1 MTSVTSPDGSLIGA
15 DDLGAGRPVI
25 VLPGALCTR
34 GVTRPLAD
42 LLAASHRVF
51 NVDRRGRG
59 ESSDATGDPW
69 PGEREVEDVAALLEL
84 TGPAAVYGHSSG
96 AGLAIRCALAG
107 LPITRLVVHDAPYNL
122 DASQAEGSRHY
133 RAGLLAH
140 LRAGRYAEAVA
151 DFLLGVGMP
160 AERAAQTGQHLAAV
174 APTLAYDSA
183 AMGDAEGGLAPLE
196 ELASLAVPTTV
207 IAGTAGA
214 PFFVGVARQLA
225 GAIPD
230 AHLVALEGHG
240 HDAPA
245 DAVAPLVLAALEGRS
260 SHD

>member
-1 MTSVTSPDGSLIGA
+1 MTSVTSPDGSTIVA

-42 LLAASHRVF
+42 LLATSHRVI

-59 ESSDATGDPW
+59 ESSDVTGDPW

-107 LPITRLVVHDAPYNL
+107 LPITQLVVHDAPYNL
-122 DASQAEGSRHY
+122 DASQADGSERY
-133 RAGLLAH
+133 RARLLAL
-140 LRAGRYAEAVA
+140 LRAGRYADAVA
-151 DFLLGVGMP
+151 EFLAGVGMP
-160 AERAAQTGQHLAAV
+160 ADRAAETGRQLAPV

-183 AMGDAEGGLAPLE
+183 AMGDAEGGLVPIE
-196 ELASLAVPTTV
+196 ELSSLRVPTTV
-207 IAGTAGA
+207 VAGTAGA
-214 PFFVGVARQLA
+214 PFFVEVARQVA
-225 GAIPD
+225 DAVPGAD
-230 AHLVALEGHG
+230 LVLLEGQG

-245 DAVAPLVLAALEGRS
+245 DAVAPLVLAALDRGAG
-260 SHD
+260 D

>member
-1 MTSVTSPDGSLIGA
+1 MTSVMSPDGSTIVV

-25 VLPGALCTR
+25 LLPGALCTR

-42 LLAASHRVF
+42 LLADSHRVI

-59 ESSDATGDPW
+59 DSSDATGDPW
-69 PGEREVEDVAALLEL
+69 PGEREVDDVAALLEL

-107 LPITRLVVHDAPYNL
+107 LPITQLIVHDAPYNL
-122 DASQAEGSRHY
+122 DASQADGSERY
-133 RAGLLAH
+133 RAGLLAL

-151 DFLLGVGMP
+151 DFLAGVGMP
-160 AERAAQTGQHLAAV
+160 TDRAAETGRQLAPV

-183 AMGDAEGGLAPLE
+183 AMGDAEGGLVPLE
-196 ELASLAVPTTV
+196 ELASLGVPTTV

-214 PFFVGVARQLA
+214 PFFVEVARRIATTVPGA
-225 GAIPD
+225 G
-230 AHLVALEGHG
+230 LVLLDGHG

-245 DAVAPLVLAALEGRS
+245 DAVAPLVLTALGGGAS
-260 SHD
+260 A